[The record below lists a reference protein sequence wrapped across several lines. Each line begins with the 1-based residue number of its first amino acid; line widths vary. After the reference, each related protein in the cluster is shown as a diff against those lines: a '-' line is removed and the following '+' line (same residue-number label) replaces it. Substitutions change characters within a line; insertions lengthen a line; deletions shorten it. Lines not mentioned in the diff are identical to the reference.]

1 MRRNRRQLLVLAL
14 LGVLLAACG
23 RDTPELPGLAYD
35 DRILAFGNSLT
46 HGTGA
51 SADASYPAVLA
62 ERIDREVI
70 NAGEPGERTDAARER
85 LPEVLAETDPDL
97 LLLLHGGNDFLDNR
111 DAATTRRNI
120 AAMIETAREHDVAV
134 LLVGVPER
142 ALPLATAPL
151 YHELAEQHDL
161 PLVGEALA
169 DILGDSSLRAD
180 RVHPN
185 AEGYAR
191 LAAAVHET
199 LGAAGAV
206 APP

>member
-1 MRRNRRQLLVLAL
+1 MRPTHRTLLVLAL
-14 LGVLLAACG
+14 LAILLAACG
-23 RDTPELPGLAYD
+23 RDTPELSRLAYD

-51 SADASYPAVLA
+51 AAEASYPAVLA

-70 NAGEPGERTDAARER
+70 NAGAPGERTDAARER
-85 LPEVLAETDPDL
+85 LPDVIAETDPDL

-111 DAATTRRNI
+111 DAATTKGNL
-120 AAMIETAREHDVAV
+120 AAMIETAQDQNVPVV
-134 LLVGVPER
+134 LIGVPER
-142 ALPLATAPL
+142 SLPLATAPL
-151 YHELAEQHDL
+151 YHDLAEAHDL
-161 PLVGEALA
+161 PLVGDAVA
-169 DILGDSSLRAD
+169 DILGDSSLRSD

-185 AEGYAR
+185 AQGYAR

-199 LGAAGAV
+199 LAAAGAV